1 MLVCDVS
8 LHFPT
13 ISIHTN
19 KHMKGCSSLNP
30 SCTCTFCTVNFHCP
44 LCARKSHV
52 RTKCRF
58 EAETRAKRDAELRAK
73 AKLERDR
80 LERGQADELAGAMN
94 EFFTALYTQNADATP
109 IPDISTHMS
118 SVADLPVSSPD
129 SITVTTEFGV
139 HEETG
144 NVTVISAAGA
154 SHPYNEADGDEY
166 EEDHSF
172 HPDEFHGEED
182 GPESYVVMTEDTSAV
197 GSSSDWVAAVA
208 LQHQQQQAAWLL
220 HAVGANSMVGLV
232 AQHQE
237 GGGIASSEED
247 EHDEGEEADVDT
259 DEVDH
264 SADDE
269 IADGAVT
276 PTGAVA
282 QLAM

>member
-1 MLVCDVS
+1 M
-8 LHFPT
+8 
-13 ISIHTN
+13 
-19 KHMKGCSSLNP
+19 
-30 SCTCTFCTVNFHCP
+30 
-44 LCARKSHV
+44 
-52 RTKCRF
+52 
-58 EAETRAKRDAELRAK
+58 RAKRDAELRAK

-94 EFFTALYTQNADATP
+94 EFFTALYTQNVDATS
-109 IPDISTHMS
+109 IPDMS
-118 SVADLPVSSPD
+118 SYMSSFADLPVSSPD

-139 HEETG
+139 LEETG
-144 NVTVISAAGA
+144 NVTVISAGSAT
-154 SHPYNEADGDEY
+154 HLYDEAENGEY

-172 HPDEFHGEED
+172 NPDEFHEEED

-208 LQHQQQQAAWLL
+208 LQHQQQQTAWLL
-220 HAVGANSMVGLV
+220 HAVGANSVVGLLV
-232 AQHQE
+232 QQQE
-237 GGGIASSEED
+237 GDIESSEED

-264 SADDE
+264 SADDD

-282 QLAM
+282 QLAL